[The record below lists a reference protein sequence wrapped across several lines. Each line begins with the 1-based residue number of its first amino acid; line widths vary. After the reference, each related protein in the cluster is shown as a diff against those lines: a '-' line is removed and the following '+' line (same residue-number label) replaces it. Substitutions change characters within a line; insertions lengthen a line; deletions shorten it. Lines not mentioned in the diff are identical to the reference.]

1 MLCILDL
8 TCTSHLLSTCYLRVL
23 LTTTKSALNIH
34 TNAKGFVV
42 ASGAILGISA
52 GLLWTAQ
59 GSLMLAYPT
68 EGQKGRF
75 VGVFWTI
82 FNLGG
87 VVGASVMLGQNF
99 HSTVLSLHVSSS
111 GNHLIDFIGQCW

>member
-1 MLCILDL
+1 
-8 TCTSHLLSTCYLRVL
+8 
-23 LTTTKSALNIH
+23 
-34 TNAKGFVV
+34 
-42 ASGAILGISA
+42 
-52 GLLWTAQ
+52 
-59 GSLMLAYPT
+59 MLAYPT